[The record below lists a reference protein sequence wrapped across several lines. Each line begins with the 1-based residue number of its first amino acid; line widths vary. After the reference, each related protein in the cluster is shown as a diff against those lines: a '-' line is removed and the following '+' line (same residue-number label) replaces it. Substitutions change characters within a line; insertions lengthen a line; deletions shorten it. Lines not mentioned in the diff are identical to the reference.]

1 MIRFSAALVVVAVG
15 VLIGGVATSTL
26 SLVYVAIVLSALALI
41 ALAIGVALKRDE
53 LFGVTGQP
61 VEDVMGA
68 AAGQSA
74 PGVQRGGYPAPSSYV
89 RGMGA
94 PAPGPAVPVAPPAPA
109 MPVPA
114 PVAPSVPAPAASGP
128 AGVADTRSDLAAY
141 RADVPEKAE
150 KKPGPGLDQTRLD
163 LSPVLANETA
173 APIVGPTAAEE
184 TRFDLP
190 AARPEGT
197 TGPEKAAPGVP
208 LPVPEEGR
216 SAADETRF
224 DLPAARSPGSATDT
238 PPAAADETRFD
249 LPAQPP
255 ASAQP
260 PAPAQPQAPAQPP
273 APASSAGPA
282 APAGSASGTKAAAG
296 DTQVAIIPGVPRYH
310 APNCILIRFMEEE
323 ELEKMTLDEAKAAGC
338 TPCTACQS
346 DPSTDT
352 ATD

>member
-1 MIRFSAALVVVAVG
+1 VIRFSAALVVVAVG

-26 SLVYVAIVLSALALI
+26 LLVYVAIVLSALALI

-53 LFGVTGQP
+53 LFGVTGKP

-74 PGVQRGGYPAPSSYV
+74 PGVQQGGYPAPPSHV

-94 PAPGPAVPVAPPAPA
+94 PAPGPAMPVAPPAPA

-114 PVAPSVPAPAASGP
+114 PVAPPAPAP
-128 AGVADTRSDLAAY
+128 AGVADTRSDLTAY
-141 RADVPEKAE
+141 RADVPEKVE
-150 KKPGPGLDQTRLD
+150 KKPGPGLDETRLD

-173 APIVGPTAAEE
+173 APIVRPTAAEE

-197 TGPEKAAPGVP
+197 ARPEETARPEKAAPDVP
-208 LPVPEEGR
+208 PPAPEERR
-216 SAADETRF
+216 ST
-224 DLPAARSPGSATDT
+224 
-238 PPAAADETRFD
+238 ADETRFD

-255 ASAQP
+255 A
-260 PAPAQPQAPAQPP
+260 PAQPSAPAQPP
-273 APASSAGPA
+273 APVPSAGPA
-282 APAGSASGTKAAAG
+282 APAGSASGAKAAAG

-323 ELEKMTLDEAKAAGC
+323 ELEKMTLEEAKAAGC
-338 TPCTACQS
+338 TPCTACQA
-346 DPSTDT
+346 DPSSDT